1 MAIYH
6 ATLKSFSRGKGESS
20 VAAAA
25 YRAGFDL
32 VDNATGLY
40 HRYSHRHGVAHHQ
53 MLAPIGAPNWCYDAQ
68 KFWDAN
74 EAAETR
80 ANARVCREVEVALPH
95 SLSDTQRKALALD
108 LGQLMVD
115 RYQVAVLVAIHA
127 PSKEGDQRNH
137 HVHLL
142 MSARKVD
149 SKGLGERAGLAFD
162 SRQGGGAKAIRELR
176 KAIEGVINAHLERA
190 GDTDRVDHRTLRA
203 QAREA
208 ALRNDHARASELSRA
223 PTKHMGKTRTA
234 MMRQA
239 KRLGAEK
246 SLSGGSFLERVISRR
261 AQKAIAAHGLPAAHS
276 HQVALADRARERAA
290 LSQTPDGQAKA
301 SALSQVSGK
310 RIMPS
315 AVPVGITRRI
325 SRVVRLAR
333 SMGRDANI
341 LNAESELIEQW
352 LESQRQAAQDS
363 LDMLRSV
370 GGIQIEPQF
379 QKAYTTLMCR
389 RVDAYA
395 DSPFLYEDT
404 ESLANAMMSYAHAI
418 ARPQRARMAYLSAR
432 AKLSEYEATPKSR
445 EAARA
450 KQRYFRAKAHITK
463 RAAALQMAAIDQARS
478 QMMEA
483 SVHLDNRFKIREP
496 RVSATALELGGDDLT
511 QVGRNAAGELDLHTR
526 TPRPRI

>member
-32 VDNATGLY
+32 VDTATGLY

-53 MLAPIGAPNWCYDAQ
+53 MLAPMGAPSWCYDPQ

-95 SLSDTQRKALALD
+95 SLSDRQRKDLALD
-108 LGQLMVD
+108 LGQLLVE

-127 PSKEGDQRNH
+127 PSQEGDQRNH

-149 SKGLGERAGLAFD
+149 AKGLGERAGMAFD

-190 GDTDRVDHRTLRA
+190 GGTDRVDHRTLRA

-208 ALRNDHARASELSRA
+208 ALKQDFARAKELSRP

-239 KRLGAEK
+239 KKMGVDHALTV
-246 SLSGGSFLERVISRR
+246 GSFVERVISRR
-261 AQKAIAAHGLPAAHS
+261 LQTTPQTHGVPDGHS
-276 HQVALADRARERAA
+276 HQAALADRAREQAA
-290 LSQTPDGQAKA
+290 LPEGTPSRGNTAVLA
-301 SALSQVSGK
+301 RPAAT
-310 RIMPS
+310 RIMPT

-325 SRVVRLAR
+325 SRVMRLAR
-333 SMGRDANI
+333 ATGQGAEV
-341 LNAESELIEQW
+341 LNAEADLVEQW

-379 QKAYTTLMCR
+379 QRAYTSLMCR

-395 DSPFLYEDT
+395 TSPFLYEDT
-404 ESLANAMMSYAHAI
+404 ERLSQAVMSYAHAVV
-418 ARPQRARMAYLSAR
+418 RPQRARMAYLSAR
-432 AKLSEYEATPKSR
+432 AKLSEYEATPTSR

-450 KQRYFRAKAHITK
+450 KQRYFRAKAHISK
-463 RAAALQMAAIDQARS
+463 RAAALQADAIDQARE
-478 QMMEA
+478 QMVEA
-483 SVHLDNRFKIREP
+483 GDHLERRFCIKGP
-496 RVSATALELGGDDLT
+496 RARSSGINLGEGDA
-511 QVGRNAAGELDLHTR
+511 RNGVQSNGQLDLR
-526 TPRPRI
+526 PRPARPRA

>member
-32 VDNATGLY
+32 VDTATGLY

-53 MLAPIGAPNWCYDAQ
+53 MLAPIGSPNWCYDAQ
-68 KFWDAN
+68 RFWDAN

-149 SKGLGERAGLAFD
+149 SRGLGERAGLAFD

-190 GDTDRVDHRTLRA
+190 GGTDRVDHRTLRA

-208 ALRNDHARASELSRA
+208 ASLQDFARAKELSRQ
-223 PTKHMGKTRTA
+223 PTKHLGKVRTA

-239 KRLGAEK
+239 KRMGAEGATP
-246 SLSGGSFLERVISRR
+246 SGSFVERIVSRR
-261 AQKAIAAHGLPAAHS
+261 LQAAVLTHGVPEGHS
-276 HQVALADRARERAA
+276 HQAALADRAREQVGLAHRSGERTTAA
-290 LSQTPDGQAKA
+290 A
-301 SALSQVSGK
+301 STYPSGE
-310 RIMPS
+310 RIMPT

-333 SMGRDANI
+333 STGRDADI

-389 RVDAYA
+389 RVDSYA
-395 DSPFLYEDT
+395 ANAFLYEDT
-404 ESLANAMMSYAHAI
+404 ERLAQAVMSYAHAVV
-418 ARPQRARMAYLSAR
+418 RPQRARLAYFSAR
-432 AKLSEYEATPKSR
+432 AKLSEHEVTSKSR

-463 RAAALQMAAIDQARS
+463 RAAALQVAAIDQARS
-478 QMMEA
+478 EMVEA
-483 SVHLDNRFKIREP
+483 SVHLDRTFKIEASP
-496 RVSATALELGGDDLT
+496 AVTSPSMLEDGDLVQTEKHASGELEL
-511 QVGRNAAGELDLHTR
+511 RPRA
-526 TPRPRI
+526 PRPRI

>member
-32 VDNATGLY
+32 VDTATGLY

-95 SLSDTQRKALALD
+95 SLSDAQRKALALD

-149 SKGLGERAGLAFD
+149 SRGLGERAGMAFD
-162 SRQGGGAKAIRELR
+162 SRQDGGAKAIWELR

-190 GDTDRVDHRTLRA
+190 GGSDRVDHRTLRA

-208 ALRNDHARASELSRA
+208 ALKQDFARAKELSRP

-239 KRLGAEK
+239 NKVGVDHALTV
-246 SLSGGSFLERVISRR
+246 GSFVERIISRR
-261 AQKAIAAHGLPAAHS
+261 LQTAHQTHGVPEGHS
-276 HQVALADRARERAA
+276 HQSALADRAREQAA
-290 LSQTPDGQAKA
+290 LPERTPGRGNTAGIARPTA
-301 SALSQVSGK
+301 S
-310 RIMPS
+310 RIMPT

-325 SRVVRLAR
+325 SRVMRLAR
-333 SMGRDANI
+333 ATGQDADV
-341 LNAESELIEQW
+341 LNTEAELVEQW

-370 GGIQIEPQF
+370 GGIQIEPQS

-395 DSPFLYEDT
+395 TSSFLYEDT
-404 ESLANAMMSYAHAI
+404 ERLALAVMSYAHAV
-418 ARPQRARMAYLSAR
+418 ARPQHARMAYLSAR

-450 KQRYFRAKAHITK
+450 KQRYFRAKAHISK
-463 RAAALQMAAIDQARS
+463 RASALQADAINQAREH
-478 QMMEA
+478 MVEA
-483 SVHLDNRFKIREP
+483 GNHLEQRFGIEEP
-496 RVSATALELGGDDLT
+496 RARRSSISIGEGDA
-511 QVGRNAAGELDLHTR
+511 RNGVHSNGQLDLR
-526 TPRPRI
+526 PRPARPKA

>member
-32 VDNATGLY
+32 VDTATGLY
-40 HRYSHRHGVAHHQ
+40 HRYSHRHGVTHHQ
-53 MLAPIGAPNWCYDAQ
+53 MLAPIGAPSWCYDPQ

-149 SKGLGERAGLAFD
+149 SRGLGERAGMAFD

-190 GDTDRVDHRTLRA
+190 GGTNRVDHRTLRA

-208 ALRNDHARASELSRA
+208 ALEQDFSRAKELSRP

-239 KRLGAEK
+239 NKLGVDHA
-246 SLSGGSFLERVISRR
+246 LTAGSFVERIISRR
-261 AQKAIAAHGLPAAHS
+261 LQTTPQTHGVPEGHS
-276 HQVALADRARERAA
+276 HQSALVDRARE
-290 LSQTPDGQAKA
+290 QAV
-301 SALSQVSGK
+301 LPQVTLGK
-310 RIMPS
+310 GNATGKTGPVGGRIMPT

-325 SRVVRLAR
+325 SRVMRLAR
-333 SMGRDANI
+333 ATGQAAEV
-341 LNAESELIEQW
+341 LNAEAELVEQW

-395 DSPFLYEDT
+395 TSLFLYEDT
-404 ESLANAMMSYAHAI
+404 ERLSQAVMSYAHAVV
-418 ARPQRARMAYLSAR
+418 RPQRARVAYLSAR
-432 AKLSEYEATPKSR
+432 AKLSEYEATPTSR

-450 KQRYFRAKAHITK
+450 KQRYFRAKAHISK
-463 RAAALQMAAIDQARS
+463 RAAALQIAAIDQARS

-483 SVHLDNRFKIREP
+483 SVHLDNRFKIKEP

-511 QVGRNAAGELDLHTR
+511 QAGRNAAGELDLHTR

>member
-32 VDNATGLY
+32 VDTATGLY
-40 HRYSHRHGVAHHQ
+40 HRYSHRHGVAHQQ
-53 MLAPIGAPNWCYDAQ
+53 MLAPIGAPSWCYDAQ
-68 KFWDAN
+68 QFWTAN
-74 EAAETR
+74 EEAETR

-95 SLSDTQRKALALD
+95 SLSDPQRKALALD
-108 LGQLMVD
+108 LGQLLVN

-127 PSKEGDQRNH
+127 PSKEGDKRNH

-149 SKGLGERAGLAFD
+149 SKGLGERAGMAFD

-190 GDTDRVDHRTLRA
+190 GGTDRVDHRTLRA

-208 ALRNDHARASELSRA
+208 ALKQDFVRANELSRP

-239 KRLGAEK
+239 KKLGLDHA
-246 SLSGGSFLERVISRR
+246 LTAGSFVERIISRR
-261 AQKAIAAHGLPAAHS
+261 LQTAPETHGVPEGHS
-276 HQVALADRARERAA
+276 HQSALADHAREQAA
-290 LSQTPDGQAKA
+290 LP
-301 SALSQVSGK
+301 QVTTGK
-310 RIMPS
+310 GNTAGKTGPVGGRIMPT

-325 SRVVRLAR
+325 SRVMRLAR
-333 SMGRDANI
+333 ATGQDAEV
-341 LNAESELIEQW
+341 LNAEAELVEQW

-395 DSPFLYEDT
+395 TSSFLYEDT
-404 ESLANAMMSYAHAI
+404 ERLAQAVMSYAHAVV
-418 ARPQRARMAYLSAR
+418 RPQRARMAYLAAR
-432 AKLSEYEATPKSR
+432 AKLSEYEATPHSR
-445 EAARA
+445 EGARA
-450 KQRYFRAKAHITK
+450 KQRYFRAKAHISK
-463 RAAALQMAAIDQARS
+463 RAAALQAAAVDQART
-478 QMMEA
+478 QMVEA
-483 SVHLDNRFKIREP
+483 GDHLEKRFGIRGSRAPTPGLSIGEDSLSNG
-496 RVSATALELGGDDLT
+496 VLSD
-511 QVGRNAAGELDLHTR
+511 GELDL
-526 TPRPRI
+526 RPRLGRPRA

>member
-32 VDNATGLY
+32 VDTATGLY
-40 HRYSHRHGVAHHQ
+40 HRYSHRHGVAHQQ
-53 MLAPIGAPNWCYDAQ
+53 MLAPIGAPSWCYDTQ
-68 KFWDAN
+68 QFWTAN
-74 EAAETR
+74 EEAETR

-95 SLSDTQRKALALD
+95 SLSDAQRKALALD

-149 SKGLGERAGLAFD
+149 SRGLGERAGMAFD
-162 SRQGGGAKAIRELR
+162 ARQGGGAKAIRELR

-190 GDTDRVDHRTLRA
+190 GGTDRVDRRTLRA

-208 ALRNDHARASELSRA
+208 ALKRDFARAKELSRP

-239 KRLGAEK
+239 NKLGVDHA
-246 SLSGGSFLERVISRR
+246 LTAGSFVERIISRR
-261 AQKAIAAHGLPAAHS
+261 LQAAGLTHGVPEGHS
-276 HQVALADRARERAA
+276 HQSALADRAREQAV
-290 LSQTPDGQAKA
+290 LPEETPGRGNTE
-301 SALSQVSGK
+301 GK
-310 RIMPS
+310 TGPVGGRIMPT

-325 SRVVRLAR
+325 SRVMRLAR
-333 SMGRDANI
+333 ATGQDADV
-341 LNAESELIEQW
+341 LNAEVELVEQW

-389 RVDAYA
+389 RVDVYA
-395 DSPFLYEDT
+395 TSQFLYEDT
-404 ESLANAMMSYAHAI
+404 ERLSQAVMSYAHAVV
-418 ARPQRARMAYLSAR
+418 RPQRARMAYLSAR
-432 AKLSEYEATPKSR
+432 AKLSEHEVSPTSR

-450 KQRYFRAKAHITK
+450 KQRYFRAKAHISK
-463 RAAALQMAAIDQARS
+463 RAAALQADAIDQARE
-478 QMMEA
+478 QMGEA
-483 SVHLDNRFKIREP
+483 ADHLERRFGIKGPRARSLGINLGEGEACNGVHSN
-496 RVSATALELGGDDLT
+496 
-511 QVGRNAAGELDLHTR
+511 GRLDL
-526 TPRPRI
+526 RPRHARPKA

>member
-95 SLSDTQRKALALD
+95 SLSDAQRKALALD

-149 SKGLGERAGLAFD
+149 SRGLGERAGMAFD

-190 GDTDRVDHRTLRA
+190 GGTDRVDHRTLRA

-208 ALRNDHARASELSRA
+208 ALEQDFSRAKELSRP

-239 KRLGAEK
+239 NKLGVDHA
-246 SLSGGSFLERVISRR
+246 LTAGSFVERIISRR
-261 AQKAIAAHGLPAAHS
+261 LQTTPQTHGVPEGHS
-276 HQVALADRARERAA
+276 HQSALVDRARE
-290 LSQTPDGQAKA
+290 QAV
-301 SALSQVSGK
+301 LPQVTLGK
-310 RIMPS
+310 GNTTGKTGPVGGRIMPT

-325 SRVVRLAR
+325 SRVMRLAR
-333 SMGRDANI
+333 ATGQAAEV
-341 LNAESELIEQW
+341 LNAEAELVEQW

-395 DSPFLYEDT
+395 TSLFLYEDT
-404 ESLANAMMSYAHAI
+404 ERLSQAVMSYAHAVV
-418 ARPQRARMAYLSAR
+418 RPQRARVAHLSAR
-432 AKLSEYEATPKSR
+432 AKLSEYEATPTSR

-450 KQRYFRAKAHITK
+450 KQRYFRAKAHISK
-463 RAAALQMAAIDQARS
+463 RAAALQIAAIDQARS

-483 SVHLDNRFKIREP
+483 SVHLDNRFKIKEP
-496 RVSATALELGGDDLT
+496 RVSATALELAGDDLT
-511 QVGRNAAGELDLHTR
+511 QAGRNAAGELDLHTR
-526 TPRPRI
+526 TPRRRI

>member
-53 MLAPIGAPNWCYDAQ
+53 MLAPMGAPSWCYDPQ

-95 SLSDTQRKALALD
+95 SLSDSQRKDLALD
-108 LGQLMVD
+108 LGQLLVD

-142 MSARKVD
+142 MSARKID
-149 SKGLGERAGLAFD
+149 AKGLGERAGMAFD

-176 KAIEGVINAHLERA
+176 KAIEGVINAHLERT
-190 GDTDRVDHRTLRA
+190 GGTDRVDHRTLRA

-208 ALRNDHARASELSRA
+208 ALKQDFVRASELSRP

-239 KRLGAEK
+239 KKIGVDHALTT
-246 SLSGGSFLERVISRR
+246 GSFVERVISRR
-261 AQKAIAAHGLPAAHS
+261 LQTAALTHDVPKGHS
-276 HQVALADRARERAA
+276 HQSALADRAREQAA
-290 LSQTPDGQAKA
+290 LPEGTPGRGNTAVLERPA
-301 SALSQVSGK
+301 AT
-310 RIMPS
+310 RIMPT

-325 SRVVRLAR
+325 SRVMRLAR
-333 SMGRDANI
+333 ATGQDADV
-341 LNAESELIEQW
+341 LNAEAELVEQW

-395 DSPFLYEDT
+395 TSSFLYEDT
-404 ESLANAMMSYAHAI
+404 ERLSQAVMSYAHAVV
-418 ARPQRARMAYLSAR
+418 RPQRARMAYLSAR
-432 AKLSEYEATPKSR
+432 AKLSEHEATPKSR
-445 EAARA
+445 ETARA

-463 RAAALQMAAIDQARS
+463 RAAALQVAAIDQARS
-478 QMMEA
+478 VMVEA
-483 SVHLDNRFKIREP
+483 SVHLDRTFKIQDSP
-496 RVSATALELGGDDLT
+496 AATSPPMLEDGDLVQTEKHASGELELRPHAL
-511 QVGRNAAGELDLHTR
+511 
-526 TPRPRI
+526 RPRI

>member
-32 VDNATGLY
+32 VDTATGLY

-53 MLAPIGAPNWCYDAQ
+53 MLAPIGAPNWCYDPQ

-95 SLSDTQRKALALD
+95 SLSDSQRKDLALD
-108 LGQLMVD
+108 LGQLLVD

-142 MSARKVD
+142 MSARKID
-149 SKGLGERAGLAFD
+149 AKGLGERAGMAFD

-190 GDTDRVDHRTLRA
+190 GGTDRVDHRTLRA

-208 ALRNDHARASELSRA
+208 ALKQDFVRANELSRP

-239 KRLGAEK
+239 KKMGVDHALTT
-246 SLSGGSFLERVISRR
+246 GSFVERVISRR
-261 AQKAIAAHGLPAAHS
+261 LQTAAPTHGVPKGHS
-276 HQVALADRARERAA
+276 HQSALADRAREQAA
-290 LSQTPDGQAKA
+290 LP
-301 SALSQVSGK
+301 QVTTGK
-310 RIMPS
+310 GNTEGKTGPVGGRIMPT

-325 SRVVRLAR
+325 SRVMRLAR
-333 SMGRDANI
+333 ATGQDADV
-341 LNAESELIEQW
+341 LNAEAELVEQW

-395 DSPFLYEDT
+395 TSPFLYEDT
-404 ESLANAMMSYAHAI
+404 ERLSQAVMSYAHAVV
-418 ARPQRARMAYLSAR
+418 RPRRARMAYLSAR
-432 AKLSEYEATPKSR
+432 AKLSEHEASPASR

-450 KQRYFRAKAHITK
+450 KQRYFRAKAHISK
-463 RAAALQMAAIDQARS
+463 RAAGLQMAAIDQARS
-478 QMMEA
+478 QMVEA
-483 SVHLDNRFKIREP
+483 SAHLENRFKIKDP
-496 RVSATALELGGDDLT
+496 RVSATVLELSCDDLT
-511 QVGRNAAGELDLHTR
+511 QVGRNAAGELDLHLR